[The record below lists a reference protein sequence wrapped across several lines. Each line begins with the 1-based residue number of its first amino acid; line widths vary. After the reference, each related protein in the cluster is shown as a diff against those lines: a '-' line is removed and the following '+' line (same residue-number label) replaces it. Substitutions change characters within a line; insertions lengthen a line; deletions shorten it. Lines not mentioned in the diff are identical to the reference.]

1 MFVFSTISDKEKG
14 YGIWLNQNNDFCK
27 FQDVREDKVLVP
39 ELFDLAAENCH
50 INKDFREEL
59 FTLQS
64 SKTSYLETEAME
76 LPEVAMF
83 IDGKIRDYDGNKQ
96 DVNFRSLVFSIGKIC
111 SKVKDLEDLM
121 EYYKAYI
128 DGLQDDRKEDWSLLE
143 DAFADT
149 IGL

>member
-1 MFVFSTISDKEKG
+1 M
-14 YGIWLNQNNDFCK
+14 
-27 FQDVREDKVLVP
+27 
-39 ELFDLAAENCH
+39 AAENCH

-96 DVNFRSLVFSIGKIC
+96 DVNFRSFVFSIGKIC
-111 SKVKDLEDLM
+111 SMVKDLEDLM
-121 EYYKAYI
+121 EYYKAY
-128 DGLQDDRKEDWSLLE
+128 KNSLIVSSSMH
-143 DAFADT
+143 FKR
-149 IGL
+149 